1 MPRRYLAA
9 SLLAAVALFGSGVP
23 GQVNPAVAAS
33 CSGWTSETTPPTTIR
48 VFRAASG
55 AVETVDFRAYVK
67 NVLSREWIG
76 SWTAESLRSGA
87 VAVKMYAW
95 YHVLHWRGL
104 TNGAGQC
111 FDVYDDTRDQVYN
124 PAQPTWASAAAAVDA
139 TWSTRAL
146 KNGAIYPTYY
156 NGGTANE
163 PCGANANGWRMYQWG
178 TQACGLAG
186 KTAAQ
191 ILLIYYYPGWTVT
204 NAPNPQPPTPT
215 PVPTPVPT
223 PIPTPVPTPIPTPVP
238 TPPPTPGPT
247 PPPAPTP
254 SAPPPPPSATPPASS
269 SNPGTFAASGVTGT
283 TSPGGG
289 QAALATLTA
298 PPPEPPDRPI
308 PFTVLAEQDAAE
320 ASAHLAPAYRALTGP
335 AIRALAVQLAVP
347 LFVGR
352 PDPALARPAAYPP
365 SVLDR

>member
-1 MPRRYLAA
+1 MPRRFLAA

-23 GQVNPAVAAS
+23 GQVNPAAAAS

-76 SWTAESLRSGA
+76 SWTAESLRAGA

-104 TNGAGQC
+104 TNASGQC

-124 PAQPTWASAAAAVDA
+124 PAQSTWASAAAAVDA

-186 KTAAQ
+186 KTATQ
-191 ILLIYYYPGWTVT
+191 ILLTYYYPGWTVT
-204 NAPNPQPPTPT
+204 NAPSPPPPTPT

-223 PIPTPVPTPIPTPVP
+223 PAPTPTPTITPA
-238 TPPPTPGPT
+238 PT

-254 SAPPPPPSATPPASS
+254 SAPPSPPTASPPAAT
-269 SNPGTFAASGVTGT
+269 SNPGTSAALVGPSASG
-283 TSPGGG
+283 PGGG
-289 QAALATLTA
+289 QTAIATLTA

-308 PFTVLAEQDAAE
+308 PFTVLAEDDAAE
-320 ASAHLAPAYRALTGP
+320 APAHLAPAYRALTGS

-352 PDPALARPAAYPP
+352 PDPALARPADYPP
-365 SVLDR
+365 SIVDR